1 MEKYEI
7 QKLRDLP
14 IERVAEQMG
23 IKVER
28 HKALCPFH
36 DDHHASL
43 SFNTRKNSCRCYVC
57 MGNSV
62 GTIDLVM
69 KYLGKDFL
77 SACRWLAEVNGVYL
91 EDDRKREGS
100 ASSPSSEASSAGG
113 SHSGKDSGGSHSGD
127 DSGGSS
133 SGGSSGKSSSFDAS
147 RYARFFE
154 HPWLN
159 EAARRFLFEER
170 KIDWRVVNWCRL
182 TSWTDKK
189 GINWLQIPYFD
200 MEGRLIG
207 IQNRNLDY
215 RKTPT
220 EAKGVAAEKTPTDFT
235 GDTDSPSHRTEGSH
249 QTEGSL
255 QTEGSHQP
263 EDSHQTKGSHQTEGS
278 LRTEGSHQTKG
289 SLRTEP
295 MAPRFRFPYGARCSI
310 YNLPVIGRLKPGEK
324 LFITEGCSDCW
335 AMLSAGHKAIAIPSA
350 TLLKPED
357 KQLLA
362 DIERQYQVE
371 FHMFPDQDAPGESLF
386 LQLREILPHLVHH
399 QLPPGCKDFSEYY
412 LESFCPY

>member
-1 MEKYEI
+1 MQKYEI

-91 EDDRKREGS
+91 EDGRKREGS
-100 ASSPSSEASSAGG
+100 SSYSSL
-113 SHSGKDSGGSHSGD
+113 
-127 DSGGSS
+127 GGSS
-133 SGGSSGKSSSFDAS
+133 SGGSFSGDNPKGSSSEDNSGGFSSGNNSGGFSLGNNSGGSSSGKSSSFDAS

-220 EAKGVAAEKTPTDFT
+220 DFTDASHAGEAKGVAAEKTPTDFT
-235 GDTDSPSHRTEGSH
+235 DDTDSPSHQAEGSH
-249 QTEGSL
+249 Q
-255 QTEGSHQP
+255 
-263 EDSHQTKGSHQTEGS
+263 
-278 LRTEGSHQTKG
+278 
-289 SLRTEP
+289 TEP

-310 YNLPVIGRLKPGEK
+310 YNLPVVGRLKPGER